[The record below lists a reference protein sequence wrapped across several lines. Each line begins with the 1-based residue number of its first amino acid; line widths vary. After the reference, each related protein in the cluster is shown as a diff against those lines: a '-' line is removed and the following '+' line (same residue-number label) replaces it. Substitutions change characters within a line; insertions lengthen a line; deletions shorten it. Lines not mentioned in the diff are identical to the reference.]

1 MLLRN
6 IINDYIPCDEQEE
19 KDKEQ
24 MLMFID
30 SFDDVLTRNNV
41 IGHFTASAF
50 VVNKEKNKM
59 AAVYHIITDG
69 WTYPGGHADGE
80 ENLLL
85 VALREAEEETGLKVK
100 VLNDKPFLISS
111 NPVESHIK
119 HGKLVSSHIHFDVI
133 YLIEADENKPLE
145 YREDESKGVKWI
157 PFDEIDNEKMVDII
171 RPIAKKLSKKLIEK
185 GVNISV

>member
-1 MLLRN
+1 MSLKK

-30 SFDDVLTRNNV
+30 NFDDILTRNNV
-41 IGHFTASAF
+41 IGHFSASAF

-80 ENLLL
+80 EDLLS
-85 VALREAEEETGLKVK
+85 VALREVEEETGLKAK

-111 NPVESHIK
+111 NPVKSHIK
-119 HGKLVSSHIHFDVI
+119 HGKFVSSHLHFDVL
-133 YLIEADENKPLE
+133 YLMEADENTPLE
-145 YREDESKGVKWI
+145 YREDESKGVEWI
-157 PFDEIDNEKMVDII
+157 PFDEIDNEKMVDFI
-171 RPIAKKLSKKLIEK
+171 RPIAKKLAKKLIEK
-185 GVNISV
+185 GVDPNE